1 MITKIIS
8 GTVFAALLLASVT
21 ACGDN
26 SSNSTGTCNGFMWT
40 QEVSDEATAFSE
52 AAAAFGQDRTL
63 QKCEAF
69 KEAYGNY
76 VDALED
82 VNVSCFTTEINEQE
96 YREVLAEAKAE
107 LNELNCAEE
116 VEN

>member
-1 MITKIIS
+1 MKTKIIYAI
-8 GTVFAALLLASVT
+8 VFTTISLTAFT

-26 SSNSTGTCNGFMWT
+26 SSNSTGACNGFAWT

-52 AAAAFGQDRTL
+52 AAATFGQDRTL
-63 QKCEAF
+63 EKCEAY

-82 VNVSCFTTEINEQE
+82 VNVSCFTTEANEQE
-96 YREVLAEAKAE
+96 YKQLLAEAKAE
-107 LNELNCAEE
+107 VNELNCAEE